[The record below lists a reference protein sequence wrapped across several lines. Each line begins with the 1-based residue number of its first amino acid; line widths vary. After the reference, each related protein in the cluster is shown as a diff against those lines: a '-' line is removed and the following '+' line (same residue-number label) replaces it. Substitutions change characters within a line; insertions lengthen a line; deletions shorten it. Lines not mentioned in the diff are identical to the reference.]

1 MADNRTP
8 PMEQS
13 AAAIVDMMHNI
24 SRDGL
29 PQGPQ
34 LGIVIAPPPE
44 IQIKLNNIVLTKKEI
59 YINEH
64 LLPWYTRHYVGA
76 TSNRSGGGGD
86 SAYASHNHP
95 INNDL
100 TITDTLKVGD
110 LVSVYPLDG
119 DQLYFVESKVVRL

>member
-1 MADNRTP
+1 MAEKTP
-8 PMEQS
+8 PAEQS
-13 AAAIVDMMHNI
+13 AAAIVDMIHGI
-24 SRDGL
+24 SKDAR

-34 LGIVIAPPPE
+34 LGIVLAPPPE
-44 IQIKLNNIVLTKKEI
+44 IQIKLNNIILTKKEI

-64 LLPWYTRHYVGA
+64 LLPWYKRHYVGL
-76 TSNRSGGGGD
+76 TSNRSGGSGD

-100 TITDTLKVGD
+100 TLTDTLQVGD

>member
-1 MADNRTP
+1 MAEKTP
-8 PMEQS
+8 PAEQS
-13 AAAIVDMMHNI
+13 AAAIVALMHGI
-24 SRDGL
+24 SNDAQ

-34 LGIVIAPPPE
+34 LGIVLAPPPE
-44 IQIKLNNIVLTKKEI
+44 IQIKLNNIILTKKEI

-64 LLPWYTRHYVGA
+64 LLPWYKRRYVGL
-76 TSNRSGGGGD
+76 TSNRSGGSGD

-100 TITDTLKVGD
+100 TLTDTLQVGD
-110 LVSVYPLDG
+110 LVSVYPLGG

>member
-1 MADNRTP
+1 MAEKTP
-8 PMEQS
+8 PAEQS
-13 AAAIVDMMHNI
+13 AAAIVDLMHGI
-24 SRDGL
+24 SNGAR

-34 LGIVIAPPPE
+34 LGIVLAPPPE
-44 IQIKLNNIVLTKKEI
+44 IKIKLNNIILTKKEV

-64 LLPWYTRHYVGA
+64 LLPWYKRHYVGL

-86 SAYASHNHP
+86 SAFASHNHP

-100 TITDTLKVGD
+100 TLTDTLQAGD

>member
-13 AAAIVDMMHNI
+13 AAALVDMMHNI
-24 SRDGL
+24 GNGARS
-29 PQGPQ
+29 QGPQ
-34 LGIVIAPPPE
+34 LGIMLAPPPE
-44 IQIKLNNIVLTKKEI
+44 IKIKLNNIVLTKKEI

-64 LLPWYTRHYVGA
+64 LLPWYKRHYVGT
-76 TSNRSGGGGD
+76 TSNRSGGSGD
-86 SAYASHNHP
+86 AAYASHNHP

-100 TITDTLKVGD
+100 TLTDTLQVGD
-110 LVSVYPLDG
+110 LVSIYPLEG